1 VGSQVRYERDGDV
14 GLVVLDS
21 APLNLFGLE
30 LTNDLIAALE
40 EAEGDRPRALV
51 VRAEGKVFTGG
62 VDVQVFD
69 DKTPAQAQAFFDDL
83 LKITHKLED
92 MPWPTIA
99 SVQGLCLTAGFELAL
114 ACDLIWAGEAARFG
128 LVEIVVGLTPAM
140 GGTQRVA
147 ERAGPAR
154 ARELVRSG
162 DLFDAATLERW
173 NVVNRVY
180 PDGDLAEETLNF
192 ARRLAAGPTLANA
205 ATKQMVRAFLEHG
218 VRGADAR
225 VGDIAAPLFATEDL
239 QNAVDTFLEQGPGKA
254 TFEGR

>member
-1 VGSQVRYERDGDV
+1 MASATYARDGDV
-14 GLVVLDS
+14 GSLVIDDQ
-21 APLNLFGLE
+21 PLNLFTLE
-30 LTNDLIAALE
+30 LTHDLIAALE
-40 EAEGDRPRALV
+40 EARRDEPRALV

-62 VDVQVFD
+62 VDVHVFD
-69 DKTPAQAQAFFDDL
+69 DKTPEQAQEFFDDL
-83 LKITHKLED
+83 LRITHMLED
-92 MPWPTIA
+92 MPWPVIA

-114 ACDLIWAGEAARFG
+114 ACDLIWAAESARFG

-154 ARELVRSG
+154 ARELVMSG
-162 DLFDAATLERW
+162 DLYDAATLERW
-173 NVVNRVY
+173 NVVNRVV
-180 PDGDLAEETLNF
+180 PDGELQDVTTKF
-192 ARRLAAGPTLANA
+192 ATRLAAGPTRANA

-254 TFEGR
+254 TFTGR

>member
-1 VGSQVRYERDGDV
+1 VPRARYERVGDV
-14 GLVVLDS
+14 AVIVIDDQ
-21 APLNLFGLE
+21 PLNLFGYE

-40 EAEGDRPRALV
+40 EAEGDMPRALL

-62 VDVQVFD
+62 ADVHVFD
-69 DKTPAQAQAFFDDL
+69 DKTPEQAAAFFNDL

-99 SVQGLCLTAGFELAL
+99 SVHGLCLTAGFELAL
-114 ACDLIWAGEAARFG
+114 ACDLIWAAESARFG

-154 ARELVRSG
+154 ARELVMTG
-162 DLFDAATLERW
+162 GLYDAATLERW
-173 NVVNRVY
+173 NVVNTVL
-180 PDGDLAEETLNF
+180 PDGELAEKSLEF
-192 ARRLAAGPTLANA
+192 ARRLAAGPTRANA
-205 ATKQMVRAFLEHG
+205 ATKKMVRAFLEHG
-218 VRGADAR
+218 VRGADDR

-239 QNAVDTFLEQGPGKA
+239 QKAVDTFLEQGPGKA

>member
-1 VGSQVRYERDGDV
+1 MPSRVRYDRDGDV
-14 GLVVLDS
+14 GIVTLDEP
-21 APLNLFGLE
+21 PLNLFDMD

-40 EAEGDRPRALV
+40 EAEGDMPRALLI
-51 VRAEGKVFTGG
+51 RASGKVFTGG
-62 VDVQVFD
+62 VDVHVFAG
-69 DKTPAQAQAFFDDL
+69 KTPEQAQMFFDDL

-92 MPWPTIA
+92 LDLPVIA

-114 ACDLIWAGEAARFG
+114 ACDLIWASESARFG

-154 ARELVRSG
+154 ARELVMSG
-162 DLFDAATLERW
+162 DLYDAATLERW
-173 NVVNRVY
+173 NVVNRVM
-180 PDGDLAEETLNF
+180 PDAELAGESLAF
-192 ARRLAAGPTLANA
+192 AHRLAAGPTRANA
-205 ATKQMVRAFLEHG
+205 ATKRMVRAFLDHG

-225 VGDIAAPLFATEDL
+225 VKDIAAPLFATEDL
-239 QNAVDTFLEQGPGKA
+239 QNAVRTFLDEGPGKA

>member
-1 VGSQVRYERDGDV
+1 MARARYERDGDV
-14 GLVVLDS
+14 GIVVLDDQ
-21 APLNLFGLE
+21 PLNLFTAE

-40 EAEGDRPRALV
+40 QAENDKPRALV

-62 VDVQVFD
+62 VDVHVFD
-69 DKTPAQAQAFFDDL
+69 DKTPDEAQAFFDDL

-114 ACDLIWAGEAARFG
+114 ACDLIWAAESARFG

-154 ARELVRSG
+154 ARELVMSG
-162 DLFDAATLERW
+162 DLYDAATLERW
-173 NVVNRVY
+173 NVVNTVVADR
-180 PDGDLAEETLNF
+180 DLAAKTAEF
-192 ARRLAAGPTLANA
+192 ARRLAAGPTKANA
-205 ATKQMVRAFLEHG
+205 ATKLMVRAFLEHG
-218 VRGADAR
+218 VRGADDR

-239 QNAVDTFLEQGPGKA
+239 QKAVDTFLAEGPGKA